1 MKIIAVIISLSV
13 ALTGCTATSP
23 VNVSV
28 ARSIPSN
35 NLLEGYSGYSQPSP
49 ERCHVVI
56 VRDSGAYGGA
66 ALVKFY
72 VNGITIAKINS
83 REKLDLYLAPGEYTF
98 GVEPTP
104 NLISPLNEYSQKVSL
119 NEIYFYRISA
129 TPGVPAFVLQRSF
142 AIQ

>member
-1 MKIIAVIISLSV
+1 MKSIAAIILSSV
-13 ALTGCTATSP
+13 MLIGCAATSP
-23 VNVSV
+23 VRIGD
-28 ARSIPSN
+28 ARSIPSG
-35 NLLEGYSGYSQPSP
+35 NLFEGYTAYSQPSSG
-49 ERCHVVI
+49 RCHVVI

-66 ALVKFY
+66 ALVLVY
-72 VNGITIAKINS
+72 VNGITVAKVNS

-104 NLISPLNEYSQKVSL
+104 NLISPLNEYSQKVSF
-119 NEIYFYRISA
+119 NETYFYRISA